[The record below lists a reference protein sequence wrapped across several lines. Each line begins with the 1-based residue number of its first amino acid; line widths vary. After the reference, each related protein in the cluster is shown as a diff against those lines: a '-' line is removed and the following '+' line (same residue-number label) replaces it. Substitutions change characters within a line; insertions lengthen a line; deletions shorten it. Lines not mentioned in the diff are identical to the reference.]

1 MAGYKLSQM
10 AKSDLKEIY
19 RYGRLEYG
27 EKQADRYFADFFA
40 RFDQIADNP
49 LLYPA
54 VDHIREGYR
63 RGVCG
68 VHAIYYRI
76 ENDTVEIMRLLGR
89 QDAAEAFK

>member
-1 MAGYKLSQM
+1 MASYKLSLM
-10 AKSDLKEIY
+10 AKADLREIY
-19 RYGRLEYG
+19 RYGLFEHG
-27 EKQADRYFADFFA
+27 EKQADRYYADFFA
-40 RFDQIADNP
+40 RFEQIAENP

-54 VDHIREGYR
+54 VDHIHERYR

-89 QDAAEAFK
+89 QDTSKAF

>member
-1 MAGYKLSQM
+1 MASYKLSLM
-10 AKSDLKEIY
+10 AKADLREIY
-19 RYGRLEYG
+19 RYGFFEHG
-27 EKQADRYFADFFA
+27 EEQADRYYADFFV
-40 RFDQIADNP
+40 RFEQIAENP

-89 QDAAEAFK
+89 QDTSEAF

>member
-1 MAGYKLSQM
+1 MASYKLSLM
-10 AKSDLKEIY
+10 AKADLREIY
-19 RYGRLEYG
+19 RYGVIEYG
-27 EKQADRYFADFFA
+27 EKQADRYYADFFA
-40 RFDQIADNP
+40 RFEQIAENP

-76 ENDTVEIMRLLGR
+76 GNDTVEIMRLLGR
-89 QDAAEAFK
+89 QDTSKAF

>member
-1 MAGYKLSQM
+1 MASYKLSLM
-10 AKSDLKEIY
+10 AKADLREIY
-19 RYGRLEYG
+19 RYGLSEFG
-27 EKQADRYFADFFA
+27 EKQADRYYADFFA
-40 RFDQIADNP
+40 RFEQIAENP

-89 QDAAEAFK
+89 QDTATAF

>member
-1 MAGYKLSQM
+1 MASYKLSLM
-10 AKSDLKEIY
+10 AKADLREIY
-19 RYGRLEYG
+19 RYGVLEYG
-27 EKQADRYFADFFA
+27 EKQADRYYADFFA
-40 RFDQIADNP
+40 RFEQIAENP

-76 ENDTVEIMRLLGR
+76 GNDTVEIMRLLGR
-89 QDAAEAFK
+89 QDTSKAF